1 MKPMKRTNFYLTEK
15 QLERLRSQA
24 EKEGVAVA
32 EIIRRAVEVYLAW
45 NDPTY
50 NCTTE
55 LHSPTRPSTLPQ

>member
-24 EKEGVAVA
+24 EMEGVAVA

-45 NDPTY
+45 NDLTY
-50 NCTTE
+50 APHPNQPE
-55 LHSPTRPSTLPQ
+55 RNAHSSPA